1 MGAAALPD
9 SGAIRF
15 WEQNKMST
23 QPQLT
28 ESLEDYLEAIAELI
42 AVEGH
47 AHAKEIAAKLN
58 VKMPSVTGALRQLEK
73 MGCIVYNTH
82 YPVQLTE
89 KGRLIAEDVIHH
101 HGVLKKFFSEILG
114 LSLEKASETA
124 CRLEHL
130 IDCDTI
136 HRFVLFSEAIE
147 KRTDA
152 RALQTYLTEAMSM
165 PELKVLSDCTP
176 GEKVVVEKFG
186 RNIIAAD
193 AVPQL
198 KNGDAVTVEGFS
210 LDRSVVRVTV
220 ADRTFEAPTP
230 LAENIWVR
238 PAPKN

>member
-1 MGAAALPD
+1 MV
-9 SGAIRF
+9 
-15 WEQNKMST
+15 T
-23 QPQLT
+23 QLT

-89 KGRLIAEDVIHH
+89 KGREIAEDVMHH
-101 HGVLKKFFSEILG
+101 HRVLKQFFSEILG
-114 LSLEKASETA
+114 LPLDKASETA

-136 HRFVLFSEAIE
+136 ERFVLFSEAIA

-152 RALQTYLTEAMSM
+152 RALQTYLTAALSL
-165 PELKVLSDCTP
+165 PDLAVLSDCKS
-176 GEKVVVEKFG
+176 GEKAVVEKFG
-186 RNIIAAD
+186 RNLAQDAATG
-193 AVPQL
+193 L
-198 KNGDAVTVEGFS
+198 KPGDALAVEGFS
-210 LDRSVVRVTV
+210 LDRSSVRVTV
-220 ADRTFEAPTP
+220 GDRILEVPTP

-238 PAPKN
+238 PAGKD

>member
-1 MGAAALPD
+1 M
-9 SGAIRF
+9 
-15 WEQNKMST
+15 NT
-23 QPQLT
+23 TPQLT

-89 KGRLIAEDVIHH
+89 KGREIAEDVIHH

-114 LSLEKASETA
+114 LPLEKASDTA

-136 HRFVLFSEAIE
+136 SRFVLFSEAIA

-152 RALQTYLTEAMSM
+152 KALQTYLTEAMSQ
-165 PELKVLSDCTP
+165 PDLAVLSDCKP
-176 GEKVVVEKFG
+176 GGKAVVARFG
-186 RNIIAAD
+186 RNLAQD
-193 AVPQL
+193 TVTGL
-198 KNGDAVTVEGFS
+198 KPGDEVTVEGFS
-210 LDRSVVRVTV
+210 LDRSGVRVTV
-220 ADRTFEAPTP
+220 DGKTLDIPTAQ
-230 LAENIWVR
+230 AENIWVR
-238 PAPKN
+238 PGGQVLH

>member
-1 MGAAALPD
+1 MP
-9 SGAIRF
+9 
-15 WEQNKMST
+15 E
-23 QPQLT
+23 QLT

-73 MGCIVYNTH
+73 MGCIHYNTH

-114 LSLEKASETA
+114 LPLEKASETA

-136 HRFVLFSEAIE
+136 ARFVLFSEAIG

-152 RALQTYLTEAMSM
+152 RALQTYLTEALSM
-165 PELKVLSDCTP
+165 PEYKVLSDCAP
-176 GEKVVVEKFG
+176 GEKAVVEKFG
-186 RNIIAAD
+186 RNLAPD

-198 KNGDAVTVEGFS
+198 KPGDAVTVEGFS
-210 LDRSVVRVTV
+210 LDRSSVRVT
-220 ADRTFEAPTP
+220 AGSRTLEVPTAQ
-230 LAENIWVR
+230 AENIWCR
-238 PAPKN
+238 KTDTCLSP

>member
-1 MGAAALPD
+1 M
-9 SGAIRF
+9 
-15 WEQNKMST
+15 NKI
-23 QPQLT
+23 PQLT

-89 KGRLIAEDVIHH
+89 KGRLIAEDVMHH
-101 HGVLKKFFSEILG
+101 HETLQKFFSGILG
-114 LSLEKASETA
+114 LPLEKASDTA

-136 HRFVLFSEAIE
+136 SRFILFSEAIE

-152 RALQTYLTEAMSM
+152 RALQTYLTEALAQ
-165 PELKVLSDCTP
+165 PGFRVLSDCKP
-176 GEKVVVEKFG
+176 GETVVVERFG
-186 RNIIAAD
+186 RNLAPD
-193 AVPQL
+193 AVTGL
-198 KNGDAVTVEGFS
+198 KPGDAVTVEGFS
-210 LDRSVVRVTV
+210 LDRSGVRVTV
-220 ADRTFEAPTP
+220 GGKTFDIPTP
-230 LAENIWVR
+230 QAENIWCR
-238 PAPKN
+238 PARED